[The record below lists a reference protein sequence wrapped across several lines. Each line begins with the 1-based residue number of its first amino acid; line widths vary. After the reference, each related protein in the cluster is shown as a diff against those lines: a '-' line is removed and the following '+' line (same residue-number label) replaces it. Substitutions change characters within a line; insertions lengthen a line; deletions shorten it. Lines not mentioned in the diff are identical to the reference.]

1 MRWVVLS
8 DLHMNF
14 KNCTTITARN
24 KLIETLKKEN
34 DDGEISFVL
43 ITGDCLHQNK
53 GDVKAVA
60 EYIKQIADACGIG
73 VNKVI
78 LCPGNHDIN
87 RTIKLRNAAI
97 KIYRNNGTL
106 PQLEKCLE
114 GYGNFKELYTYLY
127 SDIYEP
133 FSEKIID
140 NFRIISID
148 SCLLSMDDKDYGNL
162 AVNFTDLAELSEKI
176 RKDTDKT
183 NIVIMHH
190 GVEWLKVE
198 DGRRFQHWLADN
210 NVKVVFCGHNHAP
223 GMNILTEAIK
233 PNGIP
238 QDGIPQF
245 TCGCTLSD
253 IYSSPIFLV
262 AEYDEKTKAIKAKLY
277 EYRNDSNWEIAGGVL
292 RSFPAGVYRESATDG
307 MVKNSYDI
315 PKVYKNIFE
324 IGTDVAHDIKI
335 SKKFDFFGLR
345 GGTFLEGNSKIADAL
360 YERGKKIQCRL
371 LVSDPYNKYIENRL
385 RNVPDFAP
393 QQKLERKWKT
403 NYQDIKKLRDTFPKT
418 ESWALRFHEQPLLY
432 RFIITD
438 RSIYLGYYTRE
449 PSSKSYMYRYEKKSS
464 LYHSFTDLFD
474 SSWENASTNF
484 SPVVPDRCSF
494 VLDSFDM
501 KPSLVINLTSLCN
514 MHCGYC
520 PEGGENLTEC
530 DNVCDISQI
539 KYLLS
544 AYANYYKEK
553 KWTEKKVV
561 RITGGEPLL
570 DFGRLSDTLLH
581 AKAENYEKIVLC
593 TNGLLLKHCYELNP
607 SIWEMVKD
615 ILLLK
620 ISLDTLKPMKFKEIT
635 GLDALQSVLDNI
647 AFMKSKGFKIEL
659 NFVVT
664 KKMLVRLRMFTTMLI
679 TKNLLVLKY

>member
-1 MRWVVLS
+1 MGEENIMRWVVLS

-464 LYHSFTDLFD
+464 LYHSFTDLLIHLGRM
-474 SSWENASTNF
+474 
-484 SPVVPDRCSF
+484 PV
-494 VLDSFDM
+494 
-501 KPSLVINLTSLCN
+501 
-514 MHCGYC
+514 
-520 PEGGENLTEC
+520 
-530 DNVCDISQI
+530 QI
-539 KYLLS
+539 
-544 AYANYYKEK
+544 
-553 KWTEKKVV
+553 
-561 RITGGEPLL
+561 
-570 DFGRLSDTLLH
+570 F
-581 AKAENYEKIVLC
+581 
-593 TNGLLLKHCYELNP
+593 LLLFQ
-607 SIWEMVKD
+607 IVV
-615 ILLLK
+615 
-620 ISLDTLKPMKFKEIT
+620 
-635 GLDALQSVLDNI
+635 VL
-647 AFMKSKGFKIEL
+647 F
-659 NFVVT
+659 
-664 KKMLVRLRMFTTMLI
+664 
-679 TKNLLVLKY
+679 